1 MNCVEIITIAED
13 LLESIKLAREEAE
26 ENSIFEKI
34 VKDLEATYDEVEEI
48 RQEYIEEARKQHE
61 EEQEYMN
68 SEYMRS
74 VS

>member
-48 RQEYIEEARKQHE
+48 RQEYIEEARKQNE
-61 EEQEYMN
+61 EEKEYMN
-68 SEYMRS
+68 SEYVRS
-74 VS
+74 VI

>member
-1 MNCVEIITIAED
+1 MDYAEIITIAED
-13 LLESIKLAREEAE
+13 LLESIKLARKEAE
-26 ENSIFEKI
+26 EHSAFEKI
-34 VKDLEATYDEVEEI
+34 LKDLEATYDEVEEI
-48 RQEYIEEARKQHE
+48 RQEYIEEARKQND